1 MSALPATPPPQSPNS
16 PGSSSQDR
24 TGTATRP
31 VLASG
36 EHTSTR
42 TVMAPGFSTALEV
55 GNVQGLRL
63 DQILLGAAS
72 LLVLVIIA
80 LLGVVQAVTTA
91 RQFDEISAGYSERIQ
106 NRARELGLTLSHT
119 LSLTSASALRD
130 SNYAFLS
137 EVAREIIEK
146 NPNVLRVQ
154 VADPEGLVVAD
165 SDAAAEAGAQ
175 LDRAMERASRVGTF
189 EGKPVYEYQEP
200 IDYGSS
206 AGKGLVVLYYSL
218 EALQSELRE
227 LEVAKGGAVREVVI
241 RTAAL
246 GGGFLLLAGVL
257 AAVFSR
263 RITRP
268 LNALTAGAKELAQG
282 NLETRVAPGPSSRE
296 VGTLGAV
303 FNHMAERMSFLM
315 EDARVKAALERDMML
330 ARQVQE
336 ALLPGREPLRA
347 GPLQIAGVVVA
358 ADATGGDWW
367 LRAELDEHKVVLGV
381 GDATGHGLAA
391 ALVACSAS
399 AGFAAALRTR
409 SVSETTA
416 AGLITSLN
424 QTLHLIG
431 RGEQQ
436 MSSALAVF
444 DLQKGEVEYASGGHP
459 SALVVNRH
467 TGDVGSLL
475 SRGSLLGASAQSQY
489 ASRTAQLKNGDILV
503 WYTDGLTESE
513 NTSRQQYGTQRLLA
527 CVRQNLTLSAER
539 LRDAILFDVRQHSG
553 TQPQN
558 DDITVVVAE
567 YSPHPTQA
575 AP

>member
-1 MSALPATPPPQSPNS
+1 MSALPAIPPPQSSHS
-16 PGSSSQDR
+16 PGGSPQDR
-24 TGTATRP
+24 TGTTTRP
-31 VLASG
+31 ALSPG

-55 GNVQGLRL
+55 ENVRGLRL

-91 RQFDEISAGYSERIQ
+91 RQFDEVSAGHSERIQ

-130 SNYAFLS
+130 SNYAFLA

-165 SDAAAEAGAQ
+165 SDPHAQ
-175 LDRAMERASRVGTF
+175 PGEELDRALERASRVGTF

-200 IDYGSS
+200 IDYGAS

-227 LEVAKGGAVREVVI
+227 LEGTKQGAVRTVVI
-241 RTAAL
+241 RTAGL
-246 GGGFLLLAGVL
+246 GLGFLLLAGVL
-257 AAVFSR
+257 AAYFSR

-268 LNALTAGAKELAQG
+268 LLALTAGAKELAQG
-282 NLETRVAPGPSSRE
+282 NLETRVSATGSSRE

-315 EDARVKAALERDMML
+315 EDARVKAALERDMLL

-336 ALLPGREPLRA
+336 ALLPGREPLRS
-347 GPLQIAGVVVA
+347 GPLQLAGVVVA

-367 LRAELDEHKVVLGV
+367 LRAELGPHKVVLGV

-391 ALVACSAS
+391 AMVACSAS

-409 SVSETTA
+409 APEEVTA
-416 AGLITSLN
+416 AGLLTSLN

-444 DLQKGEVEYASGGHP
+444 DLQKNEVEYASGGHP
-459 SALVVNRH
+459 SALVVNRQS
-467 TGDVGSLL
+467 GEVGSLL
-475 SRGSLLGASAQSQY
+475 SRGSLLGASEHSLY
-489 ASRTAQLKNGDILV
+489 TSRTAPLRPGDILV

-513 NTSRQQYGTQRLLA
+513 NTSRQAYGTQRLLA

-539 LRDAILFDVRQHSG
+539 LRDAILLDVRQHSG

-567 YSPHPTQA
+567 FSPQPTQA
-575 AP
+575 A